1 MENNSE
7 LPVDRW
13 VDERMATLIGGSEW
27 QPNTAKG
34 FARFRELR
42 GAGRRRSWTRGFA
55 VAAATAAVCL
65 LLVATLRAPRVFAE
79 RCLNYCSDVL
89 SLGGPASSA
98 VQVSAN
104 PDGGF
109 QEAAEARLLLPGLDG
124 TDVTLEQ
131 YKGKVVLVNFWATW
145 CQPCR
150 VEIPWL
156 MEFSEKYGP
165 QGLVI
170 VGVSM
175 DDGGRRAV
183 EPWLRSQNF
192 QVDGRPGMMNYK
204 IVFGNEAIA
213 DKFGGMIG
221 LPTSFLY
228 ARDGKRIKTV
238 LGLLNHDDLEKAI
251 KGQL

>member
-1 MENNSE
+1 MENNRE
-7 LPVDRW
+7 LPVSRW
-13 VDERMATLIGGSEW
+13 VDERLATLSPESDW

-42 GAGRRRSWTRGFA
+42 DAGRRRSRIRGLM
-55 VAAATAAVCL
+55 VAAATAAACL
-65 LLVATLRAPRVFAE
+65 LLVSTLRAPRVFAE
-79 RCLNYCSDVL
+79 RCLNYCSEVL
-89 SLGGPASSA
+89 SLDGSTSNTARVDAKPE
-98 VQVSAN
+98 
-104 PDGGF
+104 GGF
-109 QEAAEARLLLPGLDG
+109 QTAEEARLLLPGLDG

-156 MEFSEKYGP
+156 LEFSERYGP

-170 VGVSM
+170 IGVAM
-175 DDGGRRAV
+175 DDEGKRVV
-183 EPWLRSQNF
+183 EPWLRSQTF
-192 QVDGRPGMMNYK
+192 QVNGRPGMMNYK
-204 IVFGNEAIA
+204 IVLGNEAIA

-228 ARDGKRIKTV
+228 ARDGKRVKTV

-251 KGQL
+251 EGQL

>member
-1 MENNSE
+1 MENNRE
-7 LPVDRW
+7 LPVGRW
-13 VDERMATLIGGSEW
+13 VDERMATLSAGSEW
-27 QPNTAKG
+27 QPNTPKA

-42 GAGRRRSWTRGFA
+42 DAGRRRRWTRGFA

-65 LLVATLRAPRVFAE
+65 FLVATLRAPRVFAE
-79 RCLNYCSDVL
+79 RCLNYCSEVL
-89 SLGGPASSA
+89 SLDGSTSNAVRVDAKPA
-98 VQVSAN
+98 
-104 PDGGF
+104 GGF
-109 QEAAEARLLLPGLDG
+109 QAAAEARLLLPGLDG
-124 TDVTLEQ
+124 TGVTLEQ

-156 MEFSEKYGP
+156 IEFSEKYGP

-175 DDGGRRAV
+175 DDGGKKV
-183 EPWLRSQNF
+183 IEPWLRSQNF
-192 QVDGRPGMMNYK
+192 QVDARPGLMNYK
-204 IVFGNEAIA
+204 IVLGNEAIA

-228 ARDGKRIKTV
+228 ARDGKRVKTV

-251 KGQL
+251 EGQL